1 MKIYFQEKRRV
12 LFFVRP
18 SRGKGRVRRSQSR
31 RGHLPV
37 EREGNNNVNPKKTQ
51 KTPNKFASTQISTY
65 LCGRIKINFMKT
77 ANYTDFRSNLKGY
90 MDAVIDDC
98 ETVIINRGKD
108 TGVVLI
114 SLDEY
119 NSLKE
124 TEYIMSSP
132 ETVEAIRKGDEEIK
146 NGKGIKVELEDL
158 WK

>member
-1 MKIYFQEKRRV
+1 
-12 LFFVRP
+12 
-18 SRGKGRVRRSQSR
+18 
-31 RGHLPV
+31 
-37 EREGNNNVNPKKTQ
+37 
-51 KTPNKFASTQISTY
+51 
-65 LCGRIKINFMKT
+65 MKT
-77 ANYTDFRSNLKGY
+77 ANYTDFRSNLKSY

-119 NSLKE
+119 NSLIE